1 MTNSQDPSAVLA
13 RLKQIEKDVFDCC
26 DAVQN
31 ALGTLN
37 PDRSEREAKAV
48 EYLKEWTP
56 TWMREETFT
65 INEIPEKLGTA
76 EIASLCLEQA
86 EEIKRL
92 RGALRDAKES
102 ACGNDDCDCCMSSYN
117 IAFQALSPQS
127 K

>member
-1 MTNSQDPSAVLA
+1 MADKTIQEIQDAKRTMPNGVVFSHTRIESLQEVVQFIGGVLLDFPS
-13 RLKQIEKDVFDCC
+13 I
-26 DAVQN
+26 
-31 ALGTLN
+31 
-37 PDRSEREAKAV
+37 S
-48 EYLKEWTP
+48 
-56 TWMREETFT
+56 
-65 INEIPEKLGTA
+65 
-76 EIASLCLEQA
+76 SLCLEQA